1 MWTRA
6 GAPAAMVDRVRVAI
20 YHALQMPEVKDTL
33 TQKLWVN
40 PHYRNGAELE
50 AVQRAELA
58 HWEPIIRSSG
68 FKPE

>member
-1 MWTRA
+1 M
-6 GAPAAMVDRVRVAI
+6 AI

>member
-1 MWTRA
+1 MDPRRRA
-6 GAPAAMVDRVRVAI
+6 SRDGGPGARG
-20 YHALQMPEVKDTL
+20 DTL